1 MFRIQ
6 NIGFRI
12 QDFRF
17 IILDLG
23 SKPGL
28 GHIIYDFRFLNLD
41 LGFRPGLGY
50 MI

>member
-23 SKPGL
+23 
-28 GHIIYDFRFLNLD
+28 
-41 LGFRPGLGY
+41 FRPGLGY